1 MALYAT
7 GRDTLGEIIFLDG
20 EGSLSMRYDASWVLL
35 LPVISVL
42 AEKMLF
48 ALLPILP
55 LDKWYVS
62 IPHAQIKRLLS

>member
-1 MALYAT
+1 
-7 GRDTLGEIIFLDG
+7 
-20 EGSLSMRYDASWVLL
+20 MRYDASRVLL
-35 LPVISVL
+35 PLVISVL

-62 IPHAQIKRLLS
+62 IPHAQIKQWLS

>member
-1 MALYAT
+1 
-7 GRDTLGEIIFLDG
+7 
-20 EGSLSMRYDASWVLL
+20 MRYDASRVLL
-35 LPVISVL
+35 PLVISVL

-62 IPHAQIKRLLS
+62 IPHAQIKQLLS

>member
-7 GRDTLGEIIFLDG
+7 GRGTLGEIIFLDG

-35 LPVISVL
+35 PLVISVL